1 MAEKS
6 LNQAGLAYLWKKLK
20 VLINARAP
28 ATHASQ
34 HAKGG
39 SDPITPSAIGAATT
53 EEARAADTKAQEA
66 LDYINEMN
74 SLVPAKIES

>member
-20 VLINARAP
+20 VQINGRAP
-28 ATHASQ
+28 AKHASQ
-34 HAKGG
+34 HAAGG
-39 SDPITPSAIGAATT
+39 SDPLTPAAIGAATT
-53 EEARAADTKAQEA
+53 AELRATDTKAQEA

-74 SLVPAKIES
+74 SLAPAKIE